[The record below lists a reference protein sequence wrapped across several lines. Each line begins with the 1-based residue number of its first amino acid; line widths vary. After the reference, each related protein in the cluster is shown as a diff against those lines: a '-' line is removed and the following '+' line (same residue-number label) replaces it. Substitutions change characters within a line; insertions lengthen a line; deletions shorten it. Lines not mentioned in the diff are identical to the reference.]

1 VSKKVLITGA
11 GGQVGHE
18 LKMATSPYELI
29 ALTRNELDITQQ
41 DEVAKTVK
49 KYNPDIII
57 NAAAYT
63 AVDKAE
69 EESNRAFAINCDGVK
84 NLAIACAENNIP
96 LLHISTDY
104 VFNGE
109 KLSAYSEADPIAP
122 LGVYGK
128 SKAEGEA
135 KLRELLPE
143 HIILRTSWVFS
154 STGNN
159 FVKTMLRL
167 GKERVELS
175 VVSDQQGCPTSAQ
188 SIAMVLLDIAQQY
201 FSRKKIPWGTYHYC
215 NQPPTTWYDFASS
228 IFDIAAAIDNRPV
241 PKLNAIPTSEY
252 PTPAQRPTNSV
263 LDCRKIE
270 KAFGIVRRD
279 WKVELTNIQ
288 L

>member
-1 VSKKVLITGA
+1 VNKKILITGA

-18 LKMATSPYELI
+18 LKIAASPYGLI

-41 DEVAKTVK
+41 DEVAKTVRK
-49 KYNPDIII
+49 HKPDIII

-69 EESNRAFAINCDGVK
+69 EEPGMAFSINRDGVK
-84 NLAIACAENNIP
+84 NLALACAENHVP

-104 VFNGE
+104 VFNG
-109 KLSAYSEADPIAP
+109 KKTSAYSEDDLIAP

-135 KLRELLPE
+135 ILRDVLPE

-167 GKERVELS
+167 GRERDELS
-175 VVSDQQGCPTSAQ
+175 IVADQQGCPTSAR
-188 SIAMVLLDIAQQY
+188 SIAMVLFCIAQQY
-201 FSRKKIPWGTYHYC
+201 LSEKTIPWGTYHYC
-215 NQPPTTWYDFASS
+215 NQSKTNWCEFAKS
-228 IFDIAAAIDNRPV
+228 IFDIAGAINNRTS
-241 PKLNAIPTSEY
+241 PKLNAISTSEY
-252 PTPAQRPTNSV
+252 PTPVRRPLNSV
-263 LDCRKIE
+263 LDCQKIE
-270 KAFGIVRRD
+270 KAFEIHRPN
-279 WKVELTNIQ
+279 WKDELTNI
-288 L
+288 LM